1 MKYIKLF
8 EDFQPV
14 VDSNTTQ
21 TVFNIIEGSS
31 SHKTLKVAI
40 EVAGLKAILSDTSSQ
55 LTVFAP
61 NDEAFKTL
69 ASGTLGLTTEELLA
83 DVEKLKDILLYHCVK
98 GFVSSGDLK
107 NNQVIETLQ
116 GGEIE
121 VEINGEKLFINS
133 NETGAYF
140 TGSGVINSDLVAKN
154 GVLHVIDTV
163 LIPQVEEII

>member
-21 TVFNIIEGSS
+21 TVFNIIEGSN

-40 EVAGLKAILSDTSSQ
+40 EAAGLKAILSDTSSQ

-61 NDEAFKTL
+61 NDEAFKML
-69 ASGTLGLTTEELLA
+69 ASGTLGLTTEQLLA
-83 DVEKLKDILLYHCVK
+83 NPEKLKDILLYHCVK
-98 GFVSSGDLK
+98 GVVSSADLK
-107 NNQVIETLQ
+107 AGQLIETLQ
-116 GGEIE
+116 GGKVD
-121 VEINGEKLFINS
+121 VEIIREELFINS

-140 TGSGVINSDLVAKN
+140 TGAGVIGSDLVASN
-154 GVLHVIDTV
+154 GIVHVIDTV
-163 LIPQVEEII
+163 LIPNVPEIE